1 MGGFQNC
8 PDTPRIGFWTLTA
21 DRARPTIPA
30 MLARVFSAAVT
41 GIDAALVSV
50 EVDVTA
56 GLPAFTMVGL
66 PDSTIRESR
75 DRVRSAIRNA
85 GYTFPME
92 RITVSLAPAD
102 LRKEG
107 ASFDLPIALGI
118 LAATG
123 LVKSEAL
130 RRFLLIGE
138 LSLDGEV
145 QPVRGV
151 LPIALACR
159 REGLA
164 GLLLPAAN
172 CREAAV
178 VAGLTTIPVR
188 SLSEAVEWLVGERV
202 IEPIRVA
209 PDALPDQEIAD
220 DVDFAEVRGQA
231 HAKRA
236 LEIAAAGGHN
246 VLMIG
251 PPGAGKTM
259 LARRLPTILPP
270 LSQEEAI
277 EASAVWSVAGLLPPH
292 GGLVTVRPFR
302 APHHTISDS
311 GLIGGGSVPR
321 PGEVSLAHV
330 GVLFLDEMPEFPQ
343 HVLEALRQP
352 LEDGTVVVTR
362 AAGTSRFPARFQLV
376 GAANPCRR
384 GCPTLQ
390 ACLCTP
396 GERERYL
403 ARLSRPL
410 LDRIDLHLEVPAV
423 SYEELSQGPP
433 GEASAPIRE
442 RVLQARRIQVE
453 RFRNPTIRCNARMSA
468 SQVRRFCPVP
478 PDGQKL
484 LALAIQRLGLSARG
498 HDRLLKVARTIA
510 DLEGRETIA
519 GEHLSEAIQYRGLD
533 RWL

>member
-1 MGGFQNC
+1 
-8 PDTPRIGFWTLTA
+8 
-21 DRARPTIPA
+21 
-30 MLARVFSAAVT
+30 MLARVLSAAVT
-41 GIDAALVSV
+41 GIEASLVSV

-56 GLPAFTMVGL
+56 GLPAFNMVGL

-107 ASFDLPIALGI
+107 ASFDLPLAVGI

-138 LSLDGEV
+138 LSLDGAI

-151 LPIALACR
+151 LPMALACR

-164 GLLLPAAN
+164 GLALPVPNA
-172 CREAAV
+172 REAAAV
-178 VAGLTTIPVR
+178 SGLTIVPVGR
-188 SLSEAVEWLVGERV
+188 LSEAVEWLSGERQ
-202 IEPIRVA
+202 IEPARLDPTVLA
-209 PDALPDQEIAD
+209 ERQSPDE
-220 DVDFAEVRGQA
+220 VDFAEVRGQA

-236 LEIAAAGGHN
+236 LEIAAGGGHN
-246 VLMIG
+246 LLMIG

-270 LSQEEAI
+270 LSAEEAI
-277 EASAVWSVAGLLPPH
+277 EVSAIWSVAGLLPPE
-292 GGLVTVRPFR
+292 GGLLAVRPFR
-302 APHHTISDS
+302 APHHTISDA
-311 GLIGGGSVPR
+311 GLIGGGSIPH
-321 PGEVSLAHV
+321 PGEVSLAHL

-352 LEDGTVVVTR
+352 LEDGTVIVTR
-362 AAGTSRFPARFQLV
+362 VAGTSRFPARFQLV

-423 SYEELSQGPP
+423 SYAELSEGPP
-433 GEASAPIRE
+433 GEPSAAIRE
-442 RVLQARRIQVE
+442 RVLRAHRIQAE
-453 RFRNPTIRCNARMSA
+453 RFRKSPIRCNARMSA
-468 SQVRRFCPVP
+468 RQVRSFCAVP
-478 PDGQKL
+478 ADGRKL
-484 LALAIQRLGLSARG
+484 LALAIERLGLSARG
-498 HDRLLKVARTIA
+498 HDRILKVARTIA

-519 GEHLSEAIQYRGLD
+519 REHLSEAIQYRGLD